1 MLFNWSSALSRTC
14 LSSTPISLT
23 RLSTDICREGE
34 RKREE
39 ENEGKE
45 VTMATVTCKMHTY
58 MYIHM
63 STSFKM
69 LSCLSL
75 AVSDTSWEI
84 VDLLRR
90 LSGRVWDTG

>member
-1 MLFNWSSALSRTC
+1 M
-14 LSSTPISLT
+14 
-23 RLSTDICREGE
+23 
-34 RKREE
+34 
-39 ENEGKE
+39 
-45 VTMATVTCKMHTY
+45 TMATVTCIMHTYMY

-84 VDLLRR
+84 VALLRR